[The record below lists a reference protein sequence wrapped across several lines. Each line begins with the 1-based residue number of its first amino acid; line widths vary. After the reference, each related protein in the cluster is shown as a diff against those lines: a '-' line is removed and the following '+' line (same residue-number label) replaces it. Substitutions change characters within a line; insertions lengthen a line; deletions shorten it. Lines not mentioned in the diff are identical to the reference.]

1 MKGKGK
7 KMDYNKIAQQVVNQ
21 IGGKE
26 NIKGATHCVTR
37 LRLILNDETKY
48 NRKKLENIEG
58 VKGVLFNSG
67 QLMIIFGT
75 GTVNN
80 VYDAF
85 IELTGAKEL
94 SQADAKAEGA
104 SKMGKLQQ
112 GFKVFSDIF
121 IPIIPA
127 FVAAAIIIGVKAL
140 LTAEGMFGLD
150 GALVDQSKLIADIAD
165 FLAIIATTFD
175 YLPILVMYSAV
186 KRFGGN
192 PILGILVGIV
202 MIHPNLMNRNAFVL
216 DPSQA
221 DYWNF
226 GPLAIAK
233 VAYQGGVFPAILTAW
248 FMSKVE
254 KISQKYVPQVI
265 SFVLVPTITVLLAN
279 IALFTVFGPV
289 GNVIGNG
296 LAGLIDILYNRLGA
310 FGAFFFAAMLQPL
323 VVTGTHQAIQGI
335 EANLIAT
342 TGFNY
347 IQAIWSVSIIAQGGG
362 AIGMYFLAK
371 KKSKD
376 RDIAMSSF
384 VPTLVGISEPAIF
397 AVNLK
402 YSIIPFVCACIGA
415 GFGGAFMKLAG
426 VRAIGQGLTGVLG
439 LLLVVPDKLIFYV
452 IGNLIAFILPIVF
465 ILMYDKTKGIPKETE
480 EDDEIEELMEIN
492 ETAKVPVKA
501 VVDGTVIPIEDIK
514 DGVFSAKV
522 LGDGVGILPESETV
536 VAPAD
541 GEICTVMEGSNHAVG
556 IRVKNNMTYLIHVGI
571 DTVSMNGEGFE
582 CLVKVGDRVKAGD
595 KLLTFNKEKIKAK
608 GFNPVVVFVKTE
620 EGNQNPVTF
629 KSGMKVSAGKDII
642 GE

>member
-1 MKGKGK
+1 MNYK
-7 KMDYNKIAQQVVNQ
+7 KISQDVVDHV
-21 IGGKE
+21 GGLG

-37 LRLILNDETKY
+37 LRLILKDETKY
-48 NRKKLENIEG
+48 DRKALENIEG

-85 IELTGAKEL
+85 IELTGVKEM
-94 SQADAKAEGA
+94 SQSDAKAEGM

-127 FVAAAIIIGVKAL
+127 FVAAAILTGIKAL
-140 LTAEGMFGLD
+140 LTANGLFGLEGSLAD
-150 GALVDQSKLIADIAD
+150 HSKLVADIAE
-165 FLAIIATTFD
+165 FLKIMATTFD

-202 MIHPNLMNRNAFVL
+202 MVHPDLVNRNAFVL
-216 DPSQA
+216 DPSA
-221 DYWNF
+221 ASYWHF

-233 VAYQGGVFPAILTAW
+233 VAFQGGVFPAILTAW

-254 KISQKYVPQVI
+254 KIAQKYVPAVV
-265 SFVLVPTITVLLAN
+265 SFVFVPTITIFFAN
-279 IALFTVFGPV
+279 VALFTVFGPV
-289 GNVIGNG
+289 GNAIGNG
-296 LAGLIDILYNRLGA
+296 LAAIIDILYNSFGA
-310 FGAFFFAAMLQPL
+310 FGAFIFAALLQPL

-347 IQAIWSVSIIAQGGG
+347 IQGIWSVSIIAQGGG

-371 KKSKD
+371 KHSKD
-376 RDIAMSSF
+376 RDIAVSSF
-384 VPTLVGISEPAIF
+384 IPTLVGISEPAIF

-402 YSIIPFVCACIGA
+402 YSVIPFVCACLGA
-415 GFGGAFMKLAG
+415 GCGGAFMKLAG

-439 LLLVVPDKLIFYV
+439 LLIVVPNKLIFYI
-452 IGNLIAFILPIVF
+452 IGNLIAFIVPIVL
-465 ILMYDKTKGIPKETE
+465 IIIYNKTKGVPQGEEEVVETLE
-480 EDDEIEELMEIN
+480 IDEN
-492 ETAKVPVKA
+492 AKVSVKA
-501 VVDGTVIPIEDIK
+501 VVDGKTIPIEDVN
-514 DGVFSAKV
+514 DGIFSEKV
-522 LGDGVGILPESETV
+522 LGDGIGIVPTSETI

-541 GEICTVMEGSNHAVG
+541 GEICTVMEESKHAIGV
-556 IRVKNNMTYLIHVGI
+556 RTKNNSVYLIHVGI
-571 DTVSMNGEGFE
+571 ETVSMNGEGFE
-582 CLVKVGDRVKAGD
+582 YLVKKGQHVKEGQPILNFD
-595 KLLTFNKEKIKAK
+595 KAK
-608 GFNPVVVFVKTE
+608 IEEKGLNPVVVFVKTDE
-620 EGNQNPVTF
+620 SNQESMTF
-629 KSGMKVSAGKDII
+629 KTGINVKAGKDVI

>member
-1 MKGKGK
+1 
-7 KMDYNKIAQQVVNQ
+7 MDYKKIAQEVVDQ
-21 IGGKE
+21 IGGVE

-48 NRKKLENIEG
+48 NRKKLEKIDG

-75 GTVNN
+75 GIVNN

-94 SQADAKAEGA
+94 SQDDAKAEGV
-104 SKMGKLQQ
+104 SKMGKVQQ
-112 GFKVFSDIF
+112 VFKVFSDIF

-127 FVAAAIIIGVKAL
+127 FVAAAIIIGVKSL
-140 LTAEGMFGLD
+140 LTSKGLFGLE
-150 GALVDQSKLIADIAD
+150 GALADQSKLVADIAD

-202 MIHPNLMNRNAFVL
+202 MVHPNLMNRNAFVL
-216 DPSQA
+216 DLSQA
-221 DYWNF
+221 DFWNF

-254 KISQKYVPQVI
+254 KVAQKYVPQVI

-362 AIGMYFLAK
+362 AMGMYFLAK
-371 KKSKD
+371 KHSKD
-376 RDIAMSSF
+376 RDIAVSSF

-402 YSIIPFVCACIGA
+402 YSVIPFVCACLGA

-452 IGNLIAFILPIVF
+452 IGNLIAFVLPIVF
-465 ILMYDKTKGIPKETE
+465 ILLYDKTKGVPKEEEEDEEDETE
-480 EDDEIEELMEIN
+480 EAESIELD
-492 ETAKVPVKA
+492 ETAKVSVKA
-501 VVDGTVIPIEDIK
+501 VVDGTVIPVEDIK
-514 DGVFSAKV
+514 DGVFSEKI
-522 LGDGVGILPESETV
+522 LGDGIGIIPENETV
-536 VAPAD
+536 IAPAD

-571 DTVSMNGEGFE
+571 DTVSMNGDGFQ
-582 CLVKVGDRVKAGD
+582 CFVKVGDKVKAGD
-595 KLLTFNKEKIKAK
+595 KLLSFDKAK
-608 GFNPVVVFVKTE
+608 IEAKGLNPVVVFVKTD
-620 EGNQNPVTF
+620 EGNRNPVNF
-629 KSGMKVSAGKDII
+629 KSGIKVTAGKDIV